1 MVASQRPI
9 AISHCYECRDKPTQ
23 KVQCKHTSHRSTL
36 TSARITAPTST
47 QERRSVHQPTND
59 VTGRALAMPLQI
71 TKAAGET
78 CDAEAQ
84 RERRSHY
91 YFTIL
96 IGKQCDVQ
104 VLARRQ
110 SGTLPLAQIRPMLQH
125 SMCILRPM
133 SAVISSQ

>member
-1 MVASQRPI
+1 MQICP
-9 AISHCYECRDKPTQ
+9 
-23 KVQCKHTSHRSTL
+23 
-36 TSARITAPTST
+36 SAYKLCNPQGFSDAAP
-47 QERRSVHQPTND
+47 
-59 VTGRALAMPLQI
+59 QI
-71 TKAAGET
+71 TQGCRCCET
-78 CDAEAQ
+78 CNAEAQ

-110 SGTLPLAQIRPMLQH
+110 SGTLPLVQIRPVLQH
-125 SMCILRPM
+125 SMCILRPI